1 MPKAAHV
8 AAVAG
13 VFFVAFTVWIVGG
26 FSHGTTLAAVSD
38 IALLLFT
45 LPAIVFSVLAARASY
60 GRVRLAWAAL
70 SVGMASWGIGE
81 ALWTYY
87 ELIVKQAPFPSLAD
101 VAYLGFPVAA
111 CVALL
116 VLPGG
121 NTGLLRGRVLLDGL
135 IVAASLFLVAWVTVL
150 GPLYTSAG
158 VISRLGFAIAIAY
171 PLSDV
176 VVLTMATVVL
186 VRSGVRDRAPL
197 TLATVGVA
205 CIALSDSAF
214 TYLAAKGQYNSGR
227 AVDIGWVAGSIF
239 IAVAAAATRQ
249 RTREHSEAL
258 ELPSWASIWLP
269 YVPLLLAGIVAAA
282 NPPDVFRN
290 RLVLIVA
297 GLLVVAVL
305 IRQFLAVSENR
316 LLVTAVAEQALR
328 DPLTGLANRALF
340 NERLDHAM
348 ALRDRDGSTVGVISL
363 DLNDFKLV
371 NDNLGHSV
379 GDELLIGVANRLR
392 NAVRSA
398 DTVARP
404 GGDEFCLLV
413 SGSADAPHLVADR
426 VVQAFHQ
433 PFRFGGHELPMRRSI
448 GLAIAD
454 AGEPA
459 VGSGELMERADTAM
473 YAAKRSGNRGVVTY
487 DAQMHLATDAGDGE
501 MFAPASS
508 EPEAGGVAVI
518 ALLGDFRNAIANAEL
533 NLVYQPKFDLFTERI
548 VGVEAL
554 LRWHRPDGQVVTPKD
569 FLPLVH
575 RHGLTGPVTEFV
587 LNRALDDMVSW
598 RESAVDVPVAV
609 NLFAA
614 SMANRGIP
622 AKLTAA
628 LAERGLQPA
637 ALTVEIT
644 EEVFLDN
651 LERTRTVLEDLRC
664 SGIRIA
670 IDNFASGNSA
680 LPFLRELP
688 IDEVK
693 LNRHFISPVVGD
705 PRAATVVRTLISLAD
720 GLGLSAVAEGVE
732 NAETAT
738 WLREHGC
745 RLAQGY
751 FLSPPLPSA
760 ELLALLVGGTSEYL
774 DTPNSRGVLG

>member
-1 MPKAAHV
+1 MPKAAQV
-8 AAVAG
+8 AVASG
-13 VFFVAFTVWIVGG
+13 VVFVAFTIWIVGG
-26 FSHGTTLAAVSD
+26 LSRGTALAAVSD
-38 IALLLFT
+38 IALLVFT
-45 LPAIVFSVLAARASY
+45 LPAIVFSVLAARAEH
-60 GRVRLAWAAL
+60 GRVRLAWAAIT
-70 SVGMASWGIGE
+70 VGVISWGVGE
-81 ALWTYY
+81 ALWSYY
-87 ELIVKQAPFPSLAD
+87 ELIAKRSPFPSPAD

-121 NTGLLRGRVLLDGL
+121 NTGPLRGRVLLDGL
-135 IVAASLFLVAWVTVL
+135 IVAASLFLVGWVTVL

-158 VISRLGFAIAIAY
+158 AISRLGFAVAIAY

-214 TYLAAKGQYNSGR
+214 AYLAAKGQYNSGR
-227 AVDIGWVAGSIF
+227 TIDIGWVAGLIF

-249 RTREHSEAL
+249 RTRERSEAL

-282 NPPDVFRN
+282 NPPDLFRN

-316 LLVTAVAEQALR
+316 MLVTAVAEQALR

-348 ALRDRDGSTVGVISL
+348 ALRGRDGSTVGVISL

-379 GDELLIGVANRLR
+379 GDELLIDVANRLR
-392 NAVRSA
+392 NAVRSV

-426 VVQAFHQ
+426 VVQAFDQ
-433 PFRFGGHELPMRRSI
+433 SFMFAGHELPMRPSI
-448 GLAIAD
+448 GLALAD
-454 AGEPA
+454 TGEPA
-459 VGSGELMERADTAM
+459 LGAGELMERADTAM

-487 DAQMHLATDAGDGE
+487 DSQMHLATDAGDGE

-508 EPEAGGVAVI
+508 GAEAGGVAAI
-518 ALLGDFRNAIANAEL
+518 ALLGDFRNAIANGEL

-598 RESAVDVPVAV
+598 HEASFEVPVAV

-628 LAERGLQPA
+628 LAERGLRPA

-651 LERTRTVLEDLRC
+651 LERTRTVLEDLRR

-670 IDNFASGNSA
+670 IDNLGSGNSV

-705 PRAATVVRTLISLAD
+705 PRAATVVRALICLAD

-732 NAETAT
+732 DAATVT
-738 WLREHGC
+738 WLRQHGC
-745 RLAQGY
+745 RLAQGH
-751 FLSPPLPSA
+751 FLSLPLPSA
-760 ELLALLVGGTSEYL
+760 ELLPLLADGTSENR
-774 DTPNSRGVLG
+774 DTHIGRGVLG

>member
-13 VFFVAFTVWIVGG
+13 VLLAAFTVWIVGG
-26 FSHGTTLAAVSD
+26 LSQGTTLAALSD
-38 IALLLFT
+38 VVLLLVT
-45 LPAIVFSVLAARASY
+45 LPAIVFSILAARAAR
-60 GRVRLAWAAL
+60 GRVRLAWTVL
-70 SVGMASWGIGE
+70 SVGTVSWGIGQ

-101 VAYLGFPVAA
+101 VAYLVFPVAA
-111 CVALL
+111 CVALF

-121 NTGLLRGRVLLDGL
+121 NTGPLRGRVLLDGL
-135 IVAASLFLVAWVTVL
+135 IVAASLFLVGWVTVL
-150 GPLYTSAG
+150 GPLYNSAG
-158 VISRLGFAIAIAY
+158 AITRLGFAVAIAY

-186 VRSGVRDRAPL
+186 VRSGVRDRVPL

-214 TYLAAKGQYNSGR
+214 AYLAAKGAYDSSR
-227 AVDIGWVAGSIF
+227 AIDVGWLAGLLF
-239 IAVAAAATRQ
+239 IAVAAVASMQTTGENA
-249 RTREHSEAL
+249 EAL

-269 YVPLLLAGIVAAA
+269 YVPLLLAGVVAAA
-282 NPPDVFRN
+282 NPPDLFRN

-297 GLLVVAVL
+297 GLLVVGVL
-305 IRQFLAVSENR
+305 VRQFLAVSENR
-316 LLVTAVAEQALR
+316 MLVSAVAEQALR
-328 DPLTGLANRALF
+328 DPLTGLANRARF

-348 ALRDRDGSTVGVISL
+348 RLRDRDGSTVGVISL

-379 GDELLIGVANRLR
+379 GDELLKGVGIRLS
-392 NAVRSA
+392 NAVRSV

-413 SGSADAPHLVADR
+413 SGNADAPYLVADR
-426 VVQAFHQ
+426 VVQAFDQ
-433 PFRFGGHELPMRRSI
+433 AFGIAGHELPMRPSI
-448 GLAIAD
+448 GLAV
-454 AGEPA
+454 AGPAEPGLA
-459 VGSGELMERADTAM
+459 ATDLIERADTAM

-487 DAQMHLATDAGDGE
+487 EPQMHLATDAGDGE
-501 MFAPASS
+501 MFAASSS
-508 EPEAGGVAVI
+508 EPEASGVAAI

-533 NLVYQPKFDLFTERI
+533 DLVYQPKFDLFTERI

-554 LRWHRPDGQVVTPKD
+554 LRWHRPDGQVVTPRD

-598 RESAVDVPVAV
+598 RGASFEVPVAV

-622 AKLTAA
+622 VKLTAA
-628 LAERGLQPA
+628 LAERGLRPET
-637 ALTVEIT
+637 LTVEIT

-651 LERTRTVLEDLRC
+651 LERTRAVLEDLRRN
-664 SGIRIA
+664 GIRIA

-680 LPFLRELP
+680 LPFLREMP

-693 LNRHFISPVVGD
+693 LNRAFIAPIVSD
-705 PRAATVVRTLISLAD
+705 ARAATVVRTLIGLAD
-720 GLGLSAVAEGVE
+720 GLGLSVVAEGVE
-732 NAETAT
+732 NADTAA

-751 FLSPPLPSA
+751 YLSPPLPSA
-760 ELLALLVGGTSEYL
+760 ELLSLLAGGASEYRE
-774 DTPNSRGVLG
+774 THTGRGVLG